1 MPKSDQR
8 TFKQEDFLDV
18 SVEQKENRCDGR
30 VGLGDVPCVHLRGKG
45 PDPRAD
51 SLVIDPNL
59 IFSLS
64 SLAPSPL
71 LRPTPLASS
80 TSLLKNTQHQ
90 SPLKMPDIP
99 APSTPRVVPGAPPPA
114 PLSKSQKKKRKGGA
128 KTKEESEAGSH
139 VAAETTAAT
148 PIEEK
153 AAVEN
158 DVKEELVAP
167 QLAVQPSEGD
177 AVTPV
182 GDHRATP
189 IVDMLNKRLKAN
201 SKKIVSG
208 G

>member
-1 MPKSDQR
+1 ML
-8 TFKQEDFLDV
+8 EV
-18 SVEQKENRCDGR
+18 SGEESRCDGR
-30 VGLGDVPCVHLRGKG
+30 IGLGDVPCTHLRGKG

-59 IFSLS
+59 IFFVS

-71 LRPTPLASS
+71 LRPTPLADS
-80 TSLLKNTQHQ
+80 TSLLKNTHRQF
-90 SPLKMPDIP
+90 PLKMPDIP

-128 KTKEESEAGSH
+128 KTKEESDSGSH
-139 VAAETTAAT
+139 VAADTTTAT

-153 AAVEN
+153 ATVEN
-158 DVKEELVAP
+158 DVKEELIAP
-167 QLAVQPSEGD
+167 RLAVQPSEGD

-182 GDHRATP
+182 GDHRASP